1 MGPVVADAYADL
13 YGPLKASC
21 EAVVIAATRTTT
33 AIVRPGLIV
42 GPHDYTDRFTYWPA
56 RLARGGEV
64 LAPGAPDRPLQL
76 IDVRDLAAWMV
87 HALEAGCTGVFNAN
101 GPAAPLTVG
110 GALEACRAV
119 AGGPDARLTW
129 VDDRLLQAGV
139 TPWTELPLWV
149 PAAFVE
155 APQLHADCGRA
166 QAAGL
171 TFRPLAETIRDT
183 LSLEW
188 FAPSYRAA
196 AGRVGSGAR
205 ASAAAGLAEARSEVA
220 STF

>member
-1 MGPVVADAYADL
+1 VI
-13 YGPLKASC
+13 
-21 EAVVIAATRTTT
+21 EARRDRV

-42 GPHDYTDRFTYWPA
+42 GPRDYTDRFTYWPA

-87 HALEAGCTGVFNAN
+87 RSLEAGCTGVFNAN
-101 GPAAPLTVG
+101 GPAAALTVG

-119 AGGPDARLTW
+119 VGGPGARLTW
-129 VDDRLLQAGV
+129 VDDELLLMAGV
-139 TPWTELPLWV
+139 APWTELPLWV

-155 APQLHADCGRA
+155 APQLHADCRRA

-183 LSLEW
+183 LSWDVSRPATE
-188 FAPSYRAA
+188 PR
-196 AGRVGSGAR
+196 R
-205 ASAAAGLAEARSEVA
+205 AGLDLAREQA
-220 STF
+220 LLQAWRRRDQR